1 MLRAASSEHQNEF
14 FKVRCVNRFT
24 TLFFNGSTLEKK
36 RMKIKSH

>member
-24 TLFFNGSTLEKK
+24 LFFHGSALEKK
-36 RMKIKSH
+36 RLKIKSH